1 MSREPR
7 PYAHLNCALTAS
19 GAMAAPD
26 GTRLPISTRE
36 DWRRVHQLRERY
48 DAVAI
53 GALTWLRDRPRLS
66 VRRAE
71 LGREPLRQP
80 SRVVFAGGQACAPA
94 RDGRPTFLVGRVQAA
109 PQAVRDGA
117 AATLIPCAGR
127 ALGPP
132 LAALYRHGVRSVLV
146 EGGAVLLGSF
156 LAQGC
161 FDRLTVFVR
170 ARRREEARAALA
182 AAFPDLC
189 EIAGPAAPTPA
200 AFGEGFLLD
209 LRPLGATALAPEH
222 AREWDAPEG
231 AAPPEGAPCE

>member
-1 MSREPR
+1 MSGEPR
-7 PYAHLNCALTAS
+7 PYAHLNCALTAC

-36 DWRRVHQLRERY
+36 DWRRVHLLRERY

-80 SRVVFAGGQACAPA
+80 SRVVFAGGQPCAPA
-94 RDGRPTFLVGRVQAA
+94 GDGRRTFLVGRVQAGRE
-109 PQAVRDGA
+109 VGHEGST
-117 AATLIPCAGR
+117 ATLIPCTGR

-132 LAALYRHGVRSVLV
+132 LAALYRHGVRSLLV
-146 EGGAVLLGSF
+146 EGGRVLLRSF

-161 FDRLTVFVR
+161 YDRLTVFVR
-170 ARRREEARAALA
+170 AGRREEARAALA
-182 AAFPDLC
+182 AAFPDLPDLRELRELDGC
-189 EIAGPAAPTPA
+189 SGPAPI
-200 AFGEGFLLD
+200 AFAEGFLLD
-209 LRPLGATALAPEH
+209 LRPP
-222 AREWDAPEG
+222 DAPEC
-231 AAPPEGAPCE
+231 APECAPPPEGAPCE